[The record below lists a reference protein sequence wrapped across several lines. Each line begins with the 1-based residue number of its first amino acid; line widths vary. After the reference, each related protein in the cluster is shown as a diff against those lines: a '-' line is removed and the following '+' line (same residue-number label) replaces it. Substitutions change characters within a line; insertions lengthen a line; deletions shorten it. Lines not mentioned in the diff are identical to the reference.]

1 MENEYLRF
9 GEFLKLFE
17 GGAAIKT
24 ARKIGKMNFPKL

>member
-17 GGAAIKT
+17 GK
-24 ARKIGKMNFPKL
+24 KNFMSNLEKSKFI